1 MRTKIWFHCV
11 LCTDAGTVL
20 SGGTQGGQN
29 TGVTLVHCEEWQDT
43 TVATKNVPKTL
54 CPPWHGQDN
63 RIYIRAHPG
72 LPILQ
77 ERMVGAE
84 ELK

>member
-1 MRTKIWFHCV
+1 MRAKIWFHCL
-11 LCTDAGTVL
+11 LCTDAGTGVR
-20 SGGTQGGQN
+20 GGTRGGQN
-29 TGVTLVHCEEWQDT
+29 TGVTLCKGWQDT
-43 TVATKNVPKTL
+43 TGATKNVPEAL
-54 CPPWHGQDN
+54 CPHWHGQGN
-63 RIYIRAHPG
+63 RIHIRAHPG